1 MYPDYPTLSNIA
13 YYVDTH
19 PVYKASFNEYTEE
32 DHADVKM
39 IYKILCKRMPPDFE
53 QDFIRQVGKR
63 MDSEG
68 GIDALR
74 GCLACFNIAMSL
86 ISEDIENEDDEE
98 VINENI
104 TEMPTVIHK
113 VFDMLE
119 YGSF

>member
-1 MYPDYPTLSNIA
+1 
-13 YYVDTH
+13 
-19 PVYKASFNEYTEE
+19 
-32 DHADVKM
+32 
-39 IYKILCKRMPPDFE
+39 
-53 QDFIRQVGKR
+53 
-63 MDSEG
+63 MDGEG

-86 ISEDIENEDDEE
+86 ISGDVENEDDEE

-104 TEMPTVIHK
+104 IEMPTVIQK